1 MQMIERFFEPV
12 FQLRRRGSNVPRE
25 ILAGLTTFGAVSY
38 IIIVNPVI
46 LAPSH
51 AGLEPL
57 IIGTALAAMMGTLIM
72 ALWANLPI
80 ALAPG
85 MGTNVVF
92 AQIVIVKMGLSYAT
106 ALTLVLV
113 SAGLFLLLAA
123 TRLRE
128 KIVAGFPESIRV
140 GMQCGIG
147 LLIAYIG
154 LNNGGLISHANGELA
169 FGTLTDGR
177 VILGLVGL
185 VLTPAL
191 VALGMPAALL
201 LSIVLIALAGIF
213 VHGPDGAALTRLPAQ
228 WVQIPDL
235 SHGLI
240 ILPDVRGYVTHLRSL
255 APVTLY
261 FLLSAFFSTTATLI
275 AVTRRA
281 GIVDQD
287 GNIPRFRQAY
297 AADGLASIPGAL
309 LGMPT
314 LGTYAESATGV
325 AAGGRTGLTGIVV
338 AALFGLSL
346 FFWPVIA
353 VIPPVATTPALV
365 IVGLM
370 MMEGVF
376 DLRADRPDDFA
387 PAVIIMLITV
397 TTSDLMIGMALGCFA
412 YTAIAV
418 ARRQWRSLTMM
429 VLAIDLIF
437 VAYLFLS
444 TQVT

>member
-1 MQMIERFFEPV
+1 MPMMDRFLERT
-12 FQLRRRGSNVPRE
+12 FQLRQRGSNLSRE
-25 ILAGLTTFGAVSY
+25 ILAGITTFGAVSY
-38 IIIVNPVI
+38 IVVVNPVI
-46 LAPSH
+46 LAPSQ

-57 IIGTALAAMMGTLIM
+57 IVGTALAAMIGTLIM

-92 AQIVIVKMGLSYAT
+92 AQIVIVRMGLSYST

-113 SAGLFLLLAA
+113 SAALFLLLAV

-140 GMQCGIG
+140 GMGCGIG

-154 LNNGGLISHANGELA
+154 LNNGGLISHVNGGLA
-169 FGTLTDGR
+169 FGALTDGR
-177 VILGLVGL
+177 VILGIIGL

-191 VALGMPAALL
+191 VAMGLPAALL
-201 LSIVLIALAGIF
+201 LSIVLIAAAGLF
-213 VHGPDGAALTRLPAQ
+213 VQGPDGVALTRLPVH
-228 WVQIPDL
+228 WLQIPDL
-235 SHGLI
+235 SHGLFI
-240 ILPDVRGYVTHLRSL
+240 APDFGNYFLHLRSL

-281 GIVDQD
+281 GIIGAD

-297 AADGLASIPGAL
+297 AADGLASVPGAL

-325 AAGGRTGLTGIVV
+325 AAGGRTGLTAVVV
-338 AALFGLSL
+338 AVLFGLSL

-353 VIPPVATTPALV
+353 VIPSVATTPALV

-370 MMEGVF
+370 MMESVLE
-376 DLRADRPDDFA
+376 LRTDRPEDFA
-387 PAVIIMLITV
+387 PAILIMLVTV
-397 TTSDLMIGMALGCFA
+397 TTGDLMIGMALGCFA
-412 YTAIAV
+412 YTAIAI
-418 ARRQWRSLTMM
+418 AAGRWRSITGMVMAIDGIFIAYM
-429 VLAIDLIF
+429 VLATK
-437 VAYLFLS
+437 V
-444 TQVT
+444 

>member
-1 MQMIERFFEPV
+1 MNDGFLDSIFRIRQ
-12 FQLRRRGSNVPRE
+12 RGSNVPRE

-38 IIIVNPVI
+38 IVVVNPVI
-46 LAPSH
+46 LAPTL
-51 AGLEPL
+51 AGQEPL
-57 IIGTALAAMMGTLIM
+57 IVGTALAAMVGTLIM
-72 ALWANLPI
+72 AFWANLPI

-85 MGTNVVF
+85 MGTNAVF
-92 AQIVIVKMGLSYAT
+92 AQIVIAKMGLSYPV
-106 ALTLVLV
+106 ALALVLV
-113 SAGLFLLLAA
+113 TAALFLLLSV

-154 LNNGGLISHANGELA
+154 LNNGGLISHANGALA
-169 FGTLTDGR
+169 FGSLTDGR
-177 VILGLVGL
+177 VILGLVGV

-191 VALGMPAALL
+191 VALDLPAALL
-201 LSIVLIALAGIF
+201 LSIVLIALVGIF
-213 VHGPDGAALTRLPAQ
+213 VHGPDGIALTRLPAH
-228 WVQIPDL
+228 WVQSPDL

-240 ILPDVRGYVTHLRSL
+240 TVPDLRGYVTHLRTL

-281 GIVDQD
+281 GIVDENGD
-287 GNIPRFRQAY
+287 IPRFRQAY
-297 AADGLASIPGAL
+297 AADGLASVPGAL

-325 AAGGRTGLTGIVV
+325 AAGGRTGLTTVVV
-338 AALFGLSL
+338 AALFGLSVFL
-346 FFWPVIA
+346 WPVIA

-370 MMEGVF
+370 MMEGIF
-376 DLRADRPDDFA
+376 DLDRDRPGDVA
-387 PAVIIMLITV
+387 PAIIILLVTV

-418 ARRQWRSLTMM
+418 AWRNWQALTAMI
-429 VLAIDLIF
+429 VAIDAIF

-444 TQVT
+444 TQIT

>member
-1 MQMIERFFEPV
+1 MTGNLFDRA
-12 FQLRRRGSNVPRE
+12 FQLARRGSTVSRE
-25 ILAGLTTFGAVSY
+25 ILAGFTTFGAVSY
-38 IIIVNPVI
+38 IVVVNPVI
-46 LAPSH
+46 LAPTQ

-57 IIGTALAAMMGTLIM
+57 IVGTALAAMIGTLIM

-92 AQIVIVKMGLSYAT
+92 AQVVIVKMGLSYAT
-106 ALTLVLV
+106 ALALVLV
-113 SAGLFLLLAA
+113 TAALFLLLAA
-123 TRLRE
+123 TRMRE

-154 LNNGGLISHANGELA
+154 LNSGGLISHANGALG
-169 FGTLTDGR
+169 FGTLGDGR
-177 VILGLVGL
+177 VVLGLVGL

-191 VALGMPAALL
+191 VALGLPAALL
-201 LSIVLIALAGIF
+201 LSILLITLAGLF
-213 VHGPDGAALTRLPAQ
+213 VHGPDGAALTRLPAHLMQ
-228 WVQIPDL
+228 MPSL
-235 SHGLI
+235 SHGVLI
-240 ILPDVRGYVTHLRSL
+240 MPDFATYFMHLRGL

-281 GIVDQD
+281 GIVDAH

-297 AADGLASIPGAL
+297 AADGLASVPGAF

-325 AAGGRTGLTGIVV
+325 AAGGRTGLTTIVV

-346 FFWPVIA
+346 FFWPIIA
-353 VIPPVATTPALV
+353 AIPPVATTPALV
-365 IVGLM
+365 VVGLM
-370 MMEGVF
+370 MMEGIF
-376 DLRADRPDDFA
+376 DLKTDRPRDFA

-418 ARRQWRSLTMM
+418 ACRQWHRLTMM
-429 VLAIDLIF
+429 ILAIDVIF
-437 VAYLFLS
+437 IGYLFLS
-444 TQVT
+444 TQVG